1 MPIKQIKVGDKGVL
15 NYVLALQ
22 EHFKDNKEVEMVARG
37 HAIDRLIQAVLIY
50 ENVFA
55 SEPEKLTL
63 SNTVKLE
70 VIDNGFTSMMVMK
83 IDRRD

>member
-1 MPIKQIKVGDKGVL
+1 MHQIKVGDKGVL

-22 EHFKDNKEVEMVARG
+22 EHFKENNAVEMVARG

-50 ENVFA
+50 ENVF
-55 SEPEKLTL
+55 STEPEKLTL
-63 SNTVKLE
+63 SNEVHLD
-70 VIDNGFTSMMVMK
+70 VIDNGFTSVMVMR